1 MRQRRANGGAA
12 TGDGVVTDND
22 EDLLERARHG
32 DRSAFGTLYL
42 RHQAAARRVAGRWA
56 ASAADAED
64 AVAEAFAKVFAV
76 LPRKAKGE
84 VLFRRYLFTAVRNAA
99 TDRTRRERRIDLG
112 EAVPETAADDRTEDP
127 TLLGFERDL
136 LAEALQGLPARWRTI
151 LWLTEVEGLSP
162 AEVAQQ
168 FHMTPNA
175 VAAVAYRARKGL
187 RRTYLQAHLRLEPGE
202 QCRDTV
208 GRLGEY
214 VLGGLQPQNRV
225 EIDAHLRGCMRC
237 RQRSLELVDVTATLR
252 RALAPVAPLFGRM
265 TELPWAPPPGTSRP
279 FLKAAAGAA
288 AAILALA
295 GPADGPQPT
304 APTSPMA
311 EPVVAAAAPPSVPAA
326 PPPSLSAASPRSG
339 PADGRKEVMGVLR
352 QGVLNQGDLRQVA
365 DPVDVHLDTVLPL
378 VTPLG
383 PELDI
388 AATAVAFTQLRE
400 LPDTVDG
407 SHAEIRAATV
417 SLPVSLPVTLP
428 VGLPV
433 SLPERARRARGR
445 AATSVPA
452 LVSRRLGPSRLNIDG
467 IVKEAVR
474 GAMAGR
480 GARMTLV
487 QRRGGAGL
495 RDGDR
500 PHRERH

>member
-1 MRQRRANGGAA
+1 VRQKRANE
-12 TGDGVVTDND
+12 GVVTGDSVVPDND

-64 AVAEAFAKVFAV
+64 AVADAFAKVFAV

-99 TDRTRRERRIDLG
+99 TDRIRRERRIDLG

-162 AEVAQQ
+162 AEVARQ

-187 RRTYLQAHLRLEPGE
+187 RRSYLQAHLRLEPSE
-202 QCRDTV
+202 PCRDTV
-208 GRLGEY
+208 GRLGDY
-214 VLGGLQPQNRV
+214 VLGGLGPENRV

-252 RALAPVAPLFGRM
+252 RALAPVTPLLARM
-265 TELPWAPPPGTSRP
+265 TELPWALPPGGSRP
-279 FLKAAAGAA
+279 FLKAAAGAVA
-288 AAILALA
+288 AVLALA

-304 APTSPMA
+304 APTSPIA
-311 EPVVAAAAPPSVPAA
+311 DPIVAAASPPSLPAESPPSVPA
-326 PPPSLSAASPRSG
+326 
-339 PADGRKEVMGVLR
+339 DGRKAVMGVLR
-352 QGVLNQGDLRQVA
+352 QGVLNQVNVRQVA
-365 DPVDVHLDTVLPL
+365 DPVDVHLDTAVLPL
-378 VTPLG
+378 DIPLG
-383 PELDI
+383 PEVDI
-388 AATAVAFTQLRE
+388 AATAVASHPLPE
-400 LPDTVDG
+400 LPDTMPFDAA
-407 SHAEIRAATV
+407 HAEIRAATV
-417 SLPVSLPVTLP
+417 TLPVSQ
-428 VGLPV
+428 
-433 SLPERARRARGR
+433 PETARRARTR
-445 AATSVPA
+445 AAASVPTV
-452 LVSRRLGPSRLNIDG
+452 LSRRLGPSRLKLDS
-467 IVKEAVR
+467 IVNEAVR
-474 GAMAGR
+474 RAVAAR
-480 GARMTLV
+480 GARTTMV
-487 QRRGGAGL
+487 QHRSSTDQQGRH
-495 RDGDR
+495 R
-500 PHRERH
+500 PHRARH